1 MITHDLRD
9 VCVHEPVGV
18 CRTEHMYGSPSG
30 GHADL
35 IRKEYPLCHYCTL
48 VEALGIYK
56 LFLSRYRFPHV
67 GRGQLAL
74 RGTPAVPHARVEILI
89 T

>member
-18 CRTEHMYGSPSG
+18 CRTEHMYGRPSG

-35 IRKEYPLCHYCTL
+35 IRKENPLRPLLYFGC
-48 VEALGIYK
+48 
-56 LFLSRYRFPHV
+56 SV
-67 GRGQLAL
+67 GDG
-74 RGTPAVPHARVEILI
+74 
-89 T
+89 